1 MTRRYLRRLIYQ
13 KYEGFLSP
21 SRIIAIKETLTEV
34 RVVECEEMLLGKFRM
49 AYSYNN
55 SV

>member
-1 MTRRYLRRLIYQ
+1 MTRRYLRRPIYQ
-13 KYEGFLSP
+13 KYEGSFSP
-21 SRIIAIKETLTEV
+21 SRIMAIKETLTEV
-34 RVVECEEMLLGKFRM
+34 RVVECEEMLLGKLWT